1 MSISPID
8 LGIPHQVTTHM
19 TTITQVR
26 ARWAAAFGLFLTGL
40 WILHGFLVPIAWAVV
55 LGITLWPL
63 YAGLKKHWTKPSDSF
78 LPALIVTLVM
88 AGIVYGPLTYGLLQV
103 GQEAQSVLHLL
114 QHAHQGGLP
123 TPDWILGL
131 PKVGPQAAEL
141 WQHWLGSSAAVK
153 DLLKQIVSSE
163 LPHYTR
169 QFASLIFHRY
179 ASAFFT
185 FVVLFFLLL
194 NGELLGRRV
203 LYLCDRAFGDNG
215 SRYALHAMTAVRATV
230 NGIVL
235 VALGQ
240 GVALGFGYAAA
251 GFAHAALMGVI
262 TGLIALVPFAA
273 KIMSVGA
280 AFVLFGEGKIG
291 PGLGLFVFGL
301 LIIILSDNYLKPKLI
316 GNAVK
321 LPFIWTLLGILGG
334 IETFGFLGLFLGPT
348 IMAILISV
356 WRDSLSDSQDGLVPR
371 E

>member
-1 MSISPID
+1 
-8 LGIPHQVTTHM
+8 
-19 TTITQVR
+19 
-26 ARWAAAFGLFLTGL
+26 
-40 WILHGFLVPIAWAVV
+40 
-55 LGITLWPL
+55 
-63 YAGLKKHWTKPSDSF
+63 
-78 LPALIVTLVM
+78 
-88 AGIVYGPLTYGLLQV
+88 GLLQV

-153 DLLKQIVSSE
+153 DLLKQLVSSE

-203 LYLCDRAFGDNG
+203 LYLCDRA
-215 SRYALHAMTAVRATV
+215 
-230 NGIVL
+230 
-235 VALGQ
+235 
-240 GVALGFGYAAA
+240 
-251 GFAHAALMGVI
+251 
-262 TGLIALVPFAA
+262 
-273 KIMSVGA
+273 
-280 AFVLFGEGKIG
+280 FGEGKIG

-356 WRDSLSDSQDGLVPR
+356 WRDSLSDSQDGSVAR
-371 E
+371 D